1 MASGPGSVP
10 AVGGGC
16 GKGESPGPG
25 TPCFYLRSQQPY
37 PPPPLPSRCPSHGRE
52 LRECPG
58 VCGLGGLDPRLCWQR
73 GGAGAWLR
81 APVSRRKWVFRGAG
95 VFWAV
100 VSGFIQ
106 PSPML
111 SSLPHW
117 FPLPFCLSI
126 PLNVFLLLLCSSL
139 PLALFPVSLGPF
151 FSLILLLWVLVMF
164 SPQLTHLSLS
174 SASLIH
180 SGCCRMS
187 PTRPRC
193 LRASEWAPC

>member
-1 MASGPGSVP
+1 MAGASEALERGCWASMASGPGSVP

-37 PPPPLPSRCPSHGRE
+37 PPPPLPSRCSSHGRE
-52 LRECPG
+52 LRECSG
-58 VCGLGGLDPRLCWQR
+58 VWRLGGLDPRLRWQR

-95 VFWAV
+95 MFWAV
-100 VSGFIQ
+100 VSGFIP

-117 FPLPFCLSI
+117 FPLPFYLSI
-126 PLNVFLLLLCSSL
+126 PLNVFLLVLCVPLCPWLSFPCLWALSSL
-139 PLALFPVSLGPF
+139 
-151 FSLILLLWVLVMF
+151 
-164 SPQLTHLSLS
+164 
-174 SASLIH
+174 
-180 SGCCRMS
+180 
-187 PTRPRC
+187 
-193 LRASEWAPC
+193 